1 MFLSSRRQGIY
12 QATAVVIN
20 EVSPKDL
27 AVAWSKTLGNKRK
40 TVNNQGIKEK
50 Q

>member
-12 QATAVVIN
+12 QATAMVIN

-27 AVAWSKTLGNKRK
+27 AVAWIKI
-40 TVNNQGIKEK
+40 NQGIKEK